1 MKMNEEMKNCLLG
14 LRMDITALERQRKEY
29 AADIDLV
36 VKQPHTLGTC
46 QCCSSHNEY
55 DYYDL
60 DESYGMIDC
69 MQCMNLDND
78 RGMHAVMNDEVYYA
92 EAALEDMLM
101 SIWVEQDHVEAPDCV
116 VWADDIEI
124 EELDAH
130 FKKEQNHL
138 KAEAYHRSYAF
149 TDSYDPK
156 VEQFIREGRVEM
168 TSGMDCPGGEFI
180 NVHVDGELYG
190 RIYPS

>member
-14 LRMDITALERQRKEY
+14 LRMDITALESQRKEY

-46 QCCSSHNEY
+46 QCCSSHDEY
-55 DYYDL
+55 ADYDM
-60 DESYGMIDC
+60 DESHGMIDC

-78 RGMHAVMNDEVYYA
+78 RGMHAIMCDEIYDA
-92 EAALEDMLM
+92 EAALEDMLT
-101 SIWVEQDHVEAPDCV
+101 SIWVEQDHVEAPDHIA
-116 VWADDIEI
+116 WADEI
-124 EELDAH
+124 EAEALNEY
-130 FKKEQNHL
+130 FKKEQREL
-138 KAEAYHRSYAF
+138 KAEAYHSSYAF

-156 VEQFIREGRVEM
+156 VEQLIREGRVEM

-180 NVHVDGELYG
+180 NVHVDGELFG

>member
-29 AADIDLV
+29 GADIDLFM
-36 VKQPHTLGTC
+36 KQPHTLGTC
-46 QCCSSHNEY
+46 ECIMHENWYQTCELHEDHDS
-55 DYYDL
+55 
-60 DESYGMIDC
+60 DC
-69 MQCMNLDND
+69 MMYN
-78 RGMHAVMNDEVYYA
+78 VMGNEVRDA
-92 EAALEDMLM
+92 KAALEDMLA
-101 SIWVEQDHVEAPDCV
+101 SIWAEQNHVEAPDDIA
-116 VWADDIEI
+116 WADDIEL

>member
-29 AADIDLV
+29 GADIDLV
-36 VKQPHTLGTC
+36 MKQPHTLGLC
-46 QCCSSHNEY
+46 QCGI
-55 DYYDL
+55 
-60 DESYGMIDC
+60 DEEWFHICDFHENHAADC
-69 MQCMNLDND
+69 NMY
-78 RGMHAVMNDEVYYA
+78 AVMEDEINRA